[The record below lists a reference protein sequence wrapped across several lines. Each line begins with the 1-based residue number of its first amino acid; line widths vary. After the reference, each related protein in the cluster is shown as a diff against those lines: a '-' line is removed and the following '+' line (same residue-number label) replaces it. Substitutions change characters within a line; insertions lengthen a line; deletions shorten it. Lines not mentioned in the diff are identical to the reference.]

1 MEQINEIVNIQEIDI
16 NEFEKNIYSYYLEI
30 FFFFFRKK
38 LKMIK

>member
-30 FFFFFRKK
+30 FS
-38 LKMIK
+38 